1 MIKKFTLIELLV
13 VIAIIAILAAMLLP
27 ALQRSRDN
35 AKGITCTNNFSNLG
49 KFVILYQEDNAGFY
63 PRHKSGTLLS
73 KQAYRW
79 FSRSLSGLR
88 DYVSWKADE
97 EYIGGISR
105 NATTNKVTI
114 NQYACPAAPPVP
126 ACFVENLEDPLAGA
140 PFCAPQL
147 DGVTVFLSMAV
158 NRQFHGDSDVD
169 LAQKM
174 KTLKI
179 SQVKRP
185 GRTVYMLDSG
195 GYGNTDYLCA
205 YSNKSDDG
213 KRKYAPPR
221 HVGKA
226 NFMFADMHVKQLRF
240 SEYPVQPKV
249 KYNGQAWIPT
259 ADKY

>member
-49 KFVILYQEDNAGFY
+49 KFVTLYQSDNFGYY
-63 PRHKSGTLLS
+63 PRHKNGTILS
-73 KQAYRW
+73 KEAYKW
-79 FSRSLSGLR
+79 FSRTHSGLR

-114 NQYACPAAPPVP
+114 NQFACPAAPPVP
-126 ACFVENLEDPLAGA
+126 ACFVENLEDPLTGA

-147 DGVTVFLSMAV
+147 EKVTVFLSMAV
-158 NRQFHGDSDVD
+158 NRNFHGDTEV
-169 LAQKM
+169 AVTKKA

-179 SQVKRP
+179 SLVKRP
-185 GRTVYMLDSG
+185 ERTVYMLDSG
-195 GYGNTDYLCA
+195 GYGNTDYRCA
-205 YSNKSDDG
+205 YSNKSADG

-226 NFMFADMHVKQLRF
+226 NFMFADMHVKQLRY
-240 SEYPVQPKV
+240 SEYPVQPRV
-249 KYNGQAWIPT
+249 KFDGQAWNPV